1 MNNEMIGRF
10 VWNETQ
16 PQTNNK
22 PEKKRTLIWSE
33 KKWNVKTGRWEQAAK
48 LPFGFNL
55 IRKTL
60 FGKHTTY
67 SISIKPRT
75 YLSPPKTRLDKFYM
89 P

>member
-1 MNNEMIGRF
+1 MMGRF

-16 PQTNNK
+16 PKANKK
-22 PEKKRTLIWSE
+22 PEKKRILIWSE
-33 KKWNVKTGRWEQAAK
+33 KKWNVKTGRWEQMAK

-60 FGKHTTY
+60 FSKRTTY
-67 SISIKPRT
+67 SISIKPRK
-75 YLSPPKTRLDKFYM
+75 YFSPPKTRLDKFYM